1 MSCLSIIRFISDHM
15 LGLSVPVVHTM
26 MSTHDMPLI
35 LVPILE
41 AKPWL
46 RTNKK
51 GEEERF
57 EDQKWTVVKPEDKM
71 KLCKTEA

>member
-1 MSCLSIIRFISDHM
+1 MTCLSIIRFISDHM

-26 MSTHDMPLI
+26 MEANDMPLI

-41 AKPWL
+41 AKPWI
-46 RTNKK
+46 RVNKK
-51 GEEERF
+51 GEDEKF
-57 EDQKWTVVKPEDKM
+57 EDMKWQVIKPEDKM